1 MNLLDLAVRITC
13 DDQASDRI
21 GRIGGSIRSGL
32 GAAAAAGVA
41 AVAAVGTATVALGKS
56 AIDAYADYEQ
66 LVGGIDTLFKE
77 SSGQLQAYAAQAYQ
91 TAGMSAN
98 QYMETAT
105 SFSASLINSLQ
116 GDTAKAVEYAN
127 MAIQDMSDNAN
138 KMGTDIGMV
147 QETYQS
153 LARGNYEMLDNL
165 KLGFAGTKAGLE
177 DLLAAAEQYAAKNG
191 EVRDFSVDSYADV
204 VEAIHIVQQEM
215 GITGTTA
222 EEAASTITGS
232 VNTAKAAWEN
242 WLAGLGDENA
252 DMGQLTDQLFSSVGT
267 AMENIVPRVQEIF
280 ANLGETVQEYA
291 PQAFAG
297 LGEII
302 LNSVPPEVR
311 EALLAFWG
319 MLQSVI
325 ESVAPIITEGL
336 IPAFQT
342 LVSNVAPL
350 IEALTPVAEFLGQVL
365 AIAFT
370 FVVEVINALIVTI
383 TDVINWFMNLG
394 TELQNAATAASDFV
408 NNVVTFMSELPG
420 KIAGFLSEVISRLAT
435 WVTDMWNKAV
445 EAGTEFLSGVET
457 KFNEVVDWFGGLP
470 DKITAAIG
478 DVGNLLWDTGKSI
491 IDGLWNGLKS
501 AWDSVTGWFSSI
513 TSQIPSLKGPMDVDR
528 RLLIPNGLAIMGSL
542 LTGLREGFP
551 AVAGELQR
559 ITDEI
564 GSYGSDVR
572 MSVKESPV
580 DRRDA
585 ERRVS
590 RSETNNYNFYN
601 PVRTPYETARAI
613 RMQQTYGLA
622 GAR

>member
-56 AIDAYADYEQ
+56 ALDAYADYEQ

-191 EVRDFSVDSYADV
+191 EVRDFSVDSYADI

-252 DMGQLTDQLFSSVGT
+252 DMGALTDQLFSSVGT

-365 AIAFT
+365 AVAFT
-370 FVVEVINALIVTI
+370 FVVEVINALIVAI
-383 TDVINWFMNLG
+383 TAVINWFVNLG

-408 NNVVTFMSELPG
+408 NNVVTFISELPG
-420 KIAGFLSEVISRLAT
+420 KIEGFLSEVISRLAT

-470 DKITAAIG
+470 DKITTAIG

-491 IDGLWNGLKS
+491 IDGLWDGLKS